1 MVTTVRSQL
10 PPFFCLDI
18 FFKYRLYDQAC
29 RFLYCRRED
38 TELLQMIRWEYEANK
53 QETEG
58 LKKKIAKLQPDEG
71 ANGDTNVV
79 QST

>member
-1 MVTTVRSQL
+1 
-10 PPFFCLDI
+10 
-18 FFKYRLYDQAC
+18 
-29 RFLYCRRED
+29 
-38 TELLQMIRWEYEANK
+38 MIRWEYEANK